1 MAHIYWLTPDLGGT
15 ARREGFAHEE
25 LHVQRKAQIEAA
37 KDAQLV
43 GIPKWWEKI
52 LWVDSG

>member
-1 MAHIYWLTPDLGGT
+1 M

-25 LHVQRKAQIEAA
+25 LHVERKAQIEAA

-43 GIPKWWEKI
+43 GIPNVMGGRFCEDRW
-52 LWVDSG
+52 WVDGG